1 MLTAYEPINFPQGE
15 EGEWIV
21 LAINTG
27 VSDITTLTCDGITF
41 TNDDVLEATALGL
54 PAGYFALWVDVADLP
69 QTFTLSGENQ
79 TAKTFT
85 INLV

>member
-1 MLTAYEPINFPQGE
+1 MLTAYEPTNFPQGE
-15 EGEWIV
+15 EGKWIV

-27 VSDITTLTCDGITF
+27 VSDITTLTCDGIAF
-41 TNDDVLEATALGL
+41 TDDDVLEATTLGL

-69 QTFTLSGENQ
+69 KTFTLSGENQ